1 MKLIDKPTQPRRT
14 TMATGTAV
22 ATKTAATTRQ
32 KVTQDPPEKKH
43 AAKLRALLEN
53 IGETYFEFDIG
64 VAKAYDGNEWV
75 ALGYAE
81 GKDGF
86 EQYCKVEL
94 NYSYRSVMNRVG
106 TGHCIMQ
113 HDIAKED
120 LAELGWTR
128 FMEISSLLTD
138 DTTKAE
144 VKQALA
150 KAKKMN
156 VEEIREWKKEIRK
169 NRVGG
174 EVEERVTIKVQFLKD
189 QGEYFE
195 SIIEMALDAF
205 NLTDAPVS
213 DGNKLGL
220 ALLSMC
226 AEWSAGRS
234 EGGTAAKKLQ
244 KSIKDQLKA
253 AEETAKAEAEAKESG
268 EETPKAPRKKRA
280 DKGKVRKA
288 SKAKAADDD
297 DSDADPDDDD
307 DVDGEDGTDGIDLD

>member
-1 MKLIDKPTQPRRT
+1 
-14 TMATGTAV
+14 MATGTAV
-22 ATKTAATTRQ
+22 ATKTASTPRQ

-53 IGETYFEFDIG
+53 IGETYFEFDVG

-75 ALGYAE
+75 ALGYPE
-81 GKDGF
+81 GKEGF

-169 NRVGG
+169 NRIGG
-174 EVEERVTIKVQFLKD
+174 EIEERVTVKVQFLKD
-189 QGEYFE
+189 QAEYFE
-195 SIIEMALDAF
+195 SIIEIALDAF

-234 EGGTAAKKLQ
+234 EGGAAAKKLQ

-253 AEETAKAEAEAKESG
+253 AEAEAEAAAKAKEAG

-280 DKGKVRKA
+280 DVGKTRKA
-288 SKAKAADDD
+288 AKTKPVEVDDDEVDDD
-297 DSDADPDDDD
+297 DAAEDEDDDQ
-307 DVDGEDGTDGIDLD
+307 DGIDLDD